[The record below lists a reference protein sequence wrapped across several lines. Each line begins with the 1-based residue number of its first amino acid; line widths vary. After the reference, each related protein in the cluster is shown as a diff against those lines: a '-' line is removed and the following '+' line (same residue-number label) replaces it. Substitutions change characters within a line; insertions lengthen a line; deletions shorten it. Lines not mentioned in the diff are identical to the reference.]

1 MSDGK
6 LYYNN
11 TGDNMVKTKSK
22 ARRRI
27 VKAMIELLKTEPL
40 DEITI
45 KQICAES
52 GVHRSTF
59 YAQFED
65 KYQLFEVLTTYHMAR
80 YEKLI
85 LYTSK
90 VIESY
95 PLDETKT
102 RIIKTFRLLF
112 KYIKRHQTFFTAII
126 VTQPQLN
133 AIHQYLQFTRQ
144 AYEKL
149 LNHLP
154 ELQQSNYFINYT
166 IGGEIALIYSWLK
179 QGCQE
184 SPDDMAQILYS
195 NIIKMGR

>member
-1 MSDGK
+1 MG
-6 LYYNN
+6 
-11 TGDNMVKTKSK
+11 KTKSK

-27 VKAMIELLKTEPL
+27 VKAMIELLKTESF

-65 KYQLFEVLTTYHMAR
+65 KYQLFDVLTTYHMAK

-90 VIESY
+90 VFESY
-95 PLDETKT
+95 PLEEAKA
-102 RIIKTFRLLF
+102 RVIQTFRLLF
-112 KYIKRHQTFFTAII
+112 KYMKRHQTFFTTII
-126 VTQPQLN
+126 VTQPQLK
-133 AIHQYLQFTRQ
+133 AIHQYLKFTRD

-149 LNHLP
+149 LNQLP
-154 ELQQSNYFINYT
+154 QLQQSKYFINYT
-166 IGGEIALIYSWLK
+166 IGGELALIYSWLM

-184 SPDDMAQILYS
+184 SPDDMAQILYA
-195 NIIKMGR
+195 NIIKTGR